1 MFGATY
7 LILQRQHGD
16 LIGRSL
22 RVVLCQRWPWLAV
35 ILVPFLALLDGL
47 SLYKRNPALLR
58 YWYALPGI
66 TVARLAWYV
75 GLTFGTDRSFLS
87 ENSTS

>member
-1 MFGATY
+1 MPLPLPHLPLTMRGN
-7 LILQRQHGD
+7 LMQ
-16 LIGRSL
+16 IGL
-22 RVVLCQRWPWLAV
+22 HNMLAI

-47 SLYKRNPALLR
+47 LLYKRNPALLR

-66 TVARLAWYV
+66 TLARLAWYV